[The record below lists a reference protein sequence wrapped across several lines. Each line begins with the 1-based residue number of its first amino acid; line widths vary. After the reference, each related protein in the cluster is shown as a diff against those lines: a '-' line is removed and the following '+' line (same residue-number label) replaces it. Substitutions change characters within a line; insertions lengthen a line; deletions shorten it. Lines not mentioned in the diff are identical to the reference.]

1 MRRTLPLSLVTLS
14 LFLAPIF
21 APSPAFGAD
30 PAVDKAVKRGALY
43 LKNKQDRK
51 DGFFKDK
58 WFHAYPAGETA
69 LSLLTLLKAGEDP
82 SSPIIRN
89 GFKAMFRAPLK
100 KIYSVSIGI
109 LAVEA
114 RYSPTAVQLA
124 GSADP
129 YKTVARKKF
138 RKKAAPADRKW
149 LIRATQFLVK
159 NQKKNG
165 LWNYPFGG
173 DDDVSN
179 AQFALLALK
188 SAKRLGIKV
197 PDEVW
202 ARSMNYFINN
212 QQTNGGKVEQFR
224 VPAADGDIAP
234 KGERRWMA
242 TNERVDMFARGWGY
256 KPGQGPRGSMTAA
269 GVACLVV
276 IKSELEKKKSYQK
289 RFAQRVDKAIRDGSA
304 WLAQNFRADKHPG
317 AEADWLYYYLYTL
330 ERAGTLTGCEQ
341 FGSHTWYQLGKDV
354 ILRSQKGDGSF
365 EHSTSGEVDGKLAGS
380 CFAILFLKRS
390 TVPVLERVA
399 TGSVKKSGSSSASGP
414 STKKLA
420 NGQYEVTL
428 RYQGR
433 SGARVSVAGSFNGWN
448 KDQHVLSDKGNGQ
461 FEITVTLNAGSHQYK
476 FVVDGQQWLT
486 DPKNS
491 KKQKD
496 SSGNENSILD
506 LP

>member
-1 MRRTLPLSLVTLS
+1 MRKLFPLSLLAA
-14 LFLAPIF
+14 LFLCPTLAL
-21 APSPAFGAD
+21 AAD
-30 PAVDKAVKRGALY
+30 PAVDKAVKKGALY
-43 LKNKQDRK
+43 IKSKQDRK

-69 LSLLTLLKAGEDP
+69 ISLLTLLKAGEDP

-89 GFKAMFRAPLK
+89 GFKAMFRAPIK

-129 YKTVARKKF
+129 YKSVARKKF

-149 LIRATQFLVK
+149 LIKATQFLIK

-188 SAKRLGIKV
+188 SAKRLGLKV

-202 ARSMNYFINN
+202 ARAMNYLIT
-212 QQTNGGKVEQFR
+212 QQQQNGSKVDQFR
-224 VPAADGDIAP
+224 VPAADGQISV
-234 KGERRWMA
+234 KSERRWMA
-242 TNERVDMFARGWGY
+242 SSERIDMFSRGWGY

-276 IKSELEKKKSYQK
+276 IKSELEKKKSFQK
-289 RFAQRVDKAIRDGSA
+289 RFASRVDKAIRDGSA

-317 AEADWLYYYLYTL
+317 AEADWLFYYLYTL
-330 ERAGTLTGCEQ
+330 ERAGTLTGCEK
-341 FGSHTWYQLGKDV
+341 FGAHSWYQLGKDV

-365 EHSTSGEVDGKLAGS
+365 EHS
-380 CFAILFLKRS
+380 
-390 TVPVLERVA
+390 
-399 TGSVKKSGSSSASGP
+399 
-414 STKKLA
+414 
-420 NGQYEVTL
+420 
-428 RYQGR
+428 
-433 SGARVSVAGSFNGWN
+433 
-448 KDQHVLSDKGNGQ
+448 
-461 FEITVTLNAGSHQYK
+461 
-476 FVVDGQQWLT
+476 
-486 DPKNS
+486 
-491 KKQKD
+491 
-496 SSGNENSILD
+496 
-506 LP
+506 